1 MFNFVRANLI
11 FFLCLVIGGIL
22 IGVGLITHHS
32 EIIQAIGLA
41 IVILLLF
48 YGIKHFL
55 SYYVFK
61 RTPNKDSKLPRERSL
76 YKSSDLY
83 ESTNKGKKVVNLFKR
98 FLTFKKQKKEKSVDS
113 VLKDATELNLL
124 ISKNK
129 TLSDRLKRLKEEQ
142 ENCYEIGCH
151 YLNGIGFNKNYSD
164 AFKYFYEG
172 AKKGSLKCALELG
185 KFYEHGKFV
194 GRNDFLAKY
203 WYEFA
208 AFGGNTDA
216 YICLAKWY
224 LKQEP
229 TKLSVI
235 RIVYFLDKA
244 CEVGERQAFEI
255 RKSLQEN
262 QKFTCEGIEKIVK
275 DDNRKNIMYD
285 FAIKKQLH
293 KFIFRGG
300 SCNPN
305 DIIHAYKTLGFF
317 VSANLELPDLTVS
330 QIKKSYFSKMREY
343 HPDANNGQNKYQDD
357 SFEDLQTSYKL
368 LLRLNG

>member
-1 MFNFVRANLI
+1 MFNFVRTNLI

-142 ENCYEIGCH
+142 ENCY
-151 YLNGIGFNKNYSD
+151 
-164 AFKYFYEG
+164 
-172 AKKGSLKCALELG
+172 
-185 KFYEHGKFV
+185 
-194 GRNDFLAKY
+194 
-203 WYEFA
+203 
-208 AFGGNTDA
+208 
-216 YICLAKWY
+216 
-224 LKQEP
+224 
-229 TKLSVI
+229 
-235 RIVYFLDKA
+235 
-244 CEVGERQAFEI
+244 
-255 RKSLQEN
+255 
-262 QKFTCEGIEKIVK
+262 
-275 DDNRKNIMYD
+275 
-285 FAIKKQLH
+285 
-293 KFIFRGG
+293 
-300 SCNPN
+300 
-305 DIIHAYKTLGFF
+305 
-317 VSANLELPDLTVS
+317 
-330 QIKKSYFSKMREY
+330 
-343 HPDANNGQNKYQDD
+343 
-357 SFEDLQTSYKL
+357 
-368 LLRLNG
+368 